1 MGRKC
6 NTIQNDE
13 SHSRYDSRRT
23 LLDKVDGMMKTSQYD
38 ANRSELP
45 YDRTNKESIVY
56 YAMDL
61 KGRTLREAAGVER
74 IDDPVV
80 RRGSFGN
87 AVEYYYFKFDPNN
100 DPNPDFNEVG
110 IELKT
115 TPLKRTKRGDLVSKE
130 RLVLSKISYMNV
142 VDETWETSAVL
153 KKCSD
158 ILLLF
163 YLYVPDVNPVDYE
176 FYLVEL
182 WSIPEEDVPTVRQDW
197 ETIVEKVRQG
207 RAHEISGSDTL
218 YLEACTKAANS
229 DVRTKQPFSDVP
241 AKPRAWAL
249 KQSYMTAV
257 SNKLLQAQAIERTD
271 AQRELPLLE
280 LVRARFVPY
289 FGKTEDELARM
300 FDIVKP
306 NARKPKSL
314 GAMITRRILGIDEDS
329 RILEFEK
336 AGIKTKTMRLR
347 RSGMLKE
354 SVSFPAFDNFK
365 VAETAF
371 EDSDF
376 HEQLEQKYLFVIY
389 RESETESGR
398 FLLDDVM
405 FWQMPEADLPEA
417 RRCYDEMQRRIRMGK
432 AEDSVKSSENRC
444 CHVRPHGRDSQDTI
458 PTPQGDEVVKR
469 SFWLNQAYLKDEIAR
484 GLEER
489 EQQRC

>member
-1 MGRKC
+1 MMNG
-6 NTIQNDE
+6 
-13 SHSRYDSRRT
+13 
-23 LLDKVDGMMKTSQYD
+23 DG
-38 ANRSELP
+38 LP

-61 KGRTLREAAGVER
+61 KGKTLREIAGVDAV
-74 IDDPVV
+74 DDPRV
-80 RRGSFGN
+80 RRGSLGN

-130 RLVLSKISYMNV
+130 RLVLSQINYMNV
-142 VDETWETSAVL
+142 VDETWETSSVL

-163 YLYVPDVNPVDYE
+163 YLYAPDVNPVDYE

-182 WSIPEEDVPTVRQDW
+182 WSIPEEDIPTVRQDW
-197 ETIVEKVRQG
+197 ETVVEKVRQG

-229 DVRTKQPFSDVP
+229 AVRTNQPFSDIP

-257 SNKLLQAQAIERTD
+257 SNKLLQAQAIERAET
-271 AQRELPLLE
+271 QRDLPLFE
-280 LVRARFVPY
+280 LVRERFAPH
-289 FGKTEDELARM
+289 FGKTEDELAQEFGM
-300 FDIVKP
+300 VKP
-306 NARKPKSL
+306 NTKKPKNL
-314 GAMITRRILGIDEDS
+314 GAMITKRILGIDEDS

-336 AGIKTKTMRLR
+336 AGIKTKTMRLKR
-347 RSGMLKE
+347 NGMPKE

-365 VAETAF
+365 VAETDF

-376 HEQLEQKYLFVIY
+376 SEQLERKYLFVIY
-389 RESETESGR
+389 CESEAAPGR
-398 FLLDDVM
+398 FVLDDVM
-405 FWQMPEADLPEA
+405 FWQMPDGDLPEA
-417 RRCYDEMQRRIRMGK
+417 KRCYDEMQRRIREGE
-432 AEDSVKSSENRC
+432 AENSVKSSENRC
-444 CHVRPHGRDSQDTI
+444 CHVRPHGRDSKDTV

-469 SFWLNQAYLKDEIAR
+469 SFWLNQAYLKGEI
-484 GLEER
+484 ER
-489 EQQRC
+489 AMKERRR